1 MAGGRLQG
9 YGVHD
14 LDLLI
19 EAFGEVDSVAA
30 ATEVGVGER
39 PVRRTARRTRG
50 HRRGRLRDPGFAF
63 AAAASGRSA

>member
-9 YGVHD
+9 DGVDD

-30 ATEVGVGER
+30 ATEAGVGER
-39 PVRRTARRTRG
+39 QSKDGTTHAVTAEDAYAILIRF
-50 HRRGRLRDPGFAF
+50 PGV
-63 AAAASGRSA
+63 GSAR